1 MVTVQRK
8 KASVQPLYFEGPAQS
23 IRANCKEA
31 CFYDGSGAI
40 ELGVDYIDLVM
51 VASDILLGPLP
62 SIDPDKLRDTDGPL
76 QYQQGNSIK
85 KLSQASDQEIAE
97 AVYTH
102 LIKVRGFAA
111 GFITP
116 SSYASL
122 SPESHSVINQK
133 LVLTTNF
140 HGVSVERAKGGFT
153 THLFNLTTAGKASYE
168 VITRVWFDESHRGAT
183 GDIIK
188 GLFFQSVDP
197 ETDED
202 KAFLDTVVKAIDDS
216 DQDINVPIPNY
227 MSQCVSFANYYQDK
241 DRIPLL
247 KAAMLNSILGK
258 DFVFDST
265 LFIKEAVYSLSGS
278 APIMLDGETE
288 VETLEAEVA
297 PVASTRNKALTE
309 TIPF

>member
-8 KASVQPLYFEGPAQS
+8 KTKPQPLYFEGPSQS
-23 IRANCKEA
+23 IRANCKEVA
-31 CFYDGSGAI
+31 FFDGTGKTW
-40 ELGVDYIDLVM
+40 LGSDYIDLVM
-51 VASDILLGPLP
+51 VASDIMLGPLP

-111 GFITP
+111 AFITP

-122 SPESHSVINQK
+122 SPDGQAVINQK
-133 LVLTTNF
+133 LILTTNF
-140 HGVSVERAKGGFT
+140 HGVSVERASGGFAT
-153 THLFNLTTAGKASYE
+153 YLFNLVVAGKASYE
-168 VITRVWFDESHRGAT
+168 VITRVWFDGSHKSAN
-183 GDIIK
+183 GDIIQ
-188 GLFFQSVDP
+188 GLFFQPVEP
-197 ETDED
+197 ETEED
-202 KAFLDTVVKAIDDS
+202 KAFLETVSQAIDGS
-216 DQDINVPIPNY
+216 DQDINVPIPSY
-227 MSQCVSFANYYQDK
+227 MNQCVSFANYYQDK
-241 DRIPLL
+241 DKIPLI
-247 KAAMLNSILGK
+247 KAGMLNSILGNHLT
-258 DFVFDST
+258 FDSS
-265 LFIKEAVYSLSGS
+265 LFVKEAVYGLSGV

-297 PVASTRNKALTE
+297 PVASTRNNALTE